1 MHIFIVLIS
10 PVPDEP
16 EIKVNKVG
24 ESLTKLIRDRFFIH
38 LSHLVEETRPHLPF
52 AFLITST
59 GSNEELEPVI
69 ELVLTIAELEVDF
82 KDRLEEVGAGALGA
96 TYVRLQDVD
105 DEDVGGDR
113 SEASYVT
120 LDILVSDYSALSTLR
135 PFAVE
140 QQYGRRRLSTWD
152 DFDGDALVVCL

>member
-1 MHIFIVLIS
+1 MI
-10 PVPDEP
+10 EP
-16 EIKVNKVG
+16 I
-24 ESLTKLIRDRFFIH
+24 
-38 LSHLVEETRPHLPF
+38 
-52 AFLITST
+52 
-59 GSNEELEPVI
+59 
-69 ELVLTIAELEVDF
+69 LTIAELKVDS
-82 KDRLEEVGAGALGA
+82 KDRSEKVGAGALGA
-96 TYVRLQDVD
+96 AHVRLQDVD